1 MGQKILHLKK
11 WQGAPMDS
19 AYKST
24 QVRRSAAW
32 EHFHHGNTL
41 DCVALCRWVAG
52 WWKFL
57 GFFKKHI
64 LKFGCTLAPGK
75 SQSGLLV
82 NSGRREQTT
91 DKMILRSSAPR
102 KMEKNFLRTRSK
114 RFKFKSYLASSSCQC
129 QWAAP
134 GDIIQKTFFVFD
146 SAGSLMPHWCA
157 NVQSWLW
164 IASHVRNC
172 G

>member
-1 MGQKILHLKK
+1 MGRQMGQKILHLKR

-52 WWKFL
+52 WGKFL

-82 NSGRREQTT
+82 NSGRMEQTT

-114 RFKFKSYLASSSCQC
+114 RFKFKSYVASSSCQC

-134 GDIIQKTFFVFD
+134 CDIIQKTIL
-146 SAGSLMPHWCA
+146 SLYSTLLGHSCHAAPM
-157 NVQSWLW
+157 S
-164 IASHVRNC
+164 SHDYE
-172 G
+172 